1 MRIKDT
7 SNKNL
12 IIIIM
17 AILLVLSVLLSMN
30 LGKMNLSPIEVLD
43 VVLGNGTSK
52 QNLIVYE
59 FRLPRIILSILV
71 GIGMAVSGCVLQA
84 LLKNDLADPGILG
97 ISSGSGLFMLIFI
110 SIFSLKGIS
119 SFIAL
124 PLMSFIGGIAAAFI
138 IYILSYKND
147 SEISPTGVV
156 LTGVAVNT
164 GFGALSLFITLKL
177 NRTQFEFAQKWL
189 AGSLWGDDWGYILI
203 LFIWLTIFLTII
215 YYKYRTLNILNLG
228 NQIATGV
235 GVSVNKEFILLAVSA
250 VALASGSVAL
260 GGSMFFIGLISPH
273 IARKLVGPNHKAL
286 IPCCALIGA
295 LILILSDTITRT
307 VSFGAD
313 IPTGVIITI
322 LSTPYFIYLLIRS

>member
-110 SIFSLKGIS
+110 SIFYLKGIS

-124 PLMSFIGGIAAAFI
+124 PLMSFIGGMAAALI
-138 IYILSYKND
+138 IYILSYKKD

-203 LFIWLTIFLTII
+203 LFIWLTIFLTLI